1 MSERANDI
9 AREAATWLERRERED
24 WSEADNNALES
35 WLAQSPAHKLA
46 FWRVKGA
53 WSQTERLNALRPTT
67 LQKPAVAVPTRKTRP
82 VLRFAAAAIA
92 AAVIAGFA
100 ANNLLSGP
108 RYKTYSTGVGVRE
121 TITLPDGSQIELNT
135 DTSVRVAEAAFHRN
149 VVLDRGEAF
158 FQIKHDAAHPFVVT
172 AGNSRVVDLGTKFT
186 VRAETGRVEVALVEG
201 RARIEPVDGNAPSRI
216 ATLTPGDVAVAEKD
230 SLRVS
235 TLTKRDLADDLGWRR
250 GVLVFRRTT
259 LAEAAAQFNRYNTH
273 KLVVPDSAVAELQ
286 LGGTFQSN
294 NPELFARVARD
305 VLGLR
310 IQNRGGETVISR

>member
-1 MSERANDI
+1 MSERATDVS
-9 AREAATWLERRERED
+9 REAATWLERRERED
-24 WSEADNNALES
+24 WSDADNSALET

-53 WSQTERLNALRPTT
+53 WSQTERLNALRPTAA
-67 LQKPAVAVPTRKTRP
+67 QKPAVAPSRKTP
-82 VLRFAAAAIA
+82 TVLRFAAAALA
-92 AAVIAGFA
+92 VAAVGGFA
-100 ANNLLSGP
+100 ASNMLSGP
-108 RYKTYSTGVGVRE
+108 AYKTYSTGVGVRE

-135 DTSVRVAEAAFHRN
+135 DTSVRVAEAALHRN

-186 VRAETGRVEVALVEG
+186 VRTETDRVEVALVEG
-201 RARIEPVDGNAPSRI
+201 RARIEPLVGNAPTRI
-216 ATLTPGDVAVAEKD
+216 ATLSPGDVAVAEKD

-235 TLTKRDLADDLGWRR
+235 TLPKRDLADDLGWRR
-250 GVLVFRRTT
+250 GVLIFRRTT
-259 LAEAAAQFNRYNTH
+259 LAQAASQFNRYNAH
-273 KLVVPDSAVAELQ
+273 KLIVPDAAVAELQ
-286 LGGTFQSN
+286 LGGTFQTN

-310 IQNRGGETVISR
+310 IENRGGETVISR

>member
-1 MSERANDI
+1 MSERATDT

-24 WSEADNNALES
+24 WTDADNSTLET

-53 WSQTERLNALRPTT
+53 WSQTERLNALRPTMP
-67 LQKPAVAVPTRKTRP
+67 QKPAAVPQRKSLP
-82 VLRFAAAAIA
+82 VLRFAAAAVA
-92 AAVIAGFA
+92 LAVIGGFA

-108 RYKTYSTGVGVRE
+108 AYKTYSTGVGVRE

-172 AGNSRVVDLGTKFT
+172 AGNSRVIDLGTKFT

-201 RARIEPVDGNAPSRI
+201 RARIEPLEGNAPSRI

-250 GVLVFRRTT
+250 GVLIFRRTT

-273 KLVVPDSAVAELQ
+273 KLVLRGTAVAELQ

-310 IQNRGGETVISR
+310 IENRGGETVISH

>member
-24 WSEADNNALES
+24 WSDADNSALET
-35 WLAQSPAHKLA
+35 WLARSPAHKLA

-53 WSQTERLNALRPTT
+53 WSQTERLNALRSAMP
-67 LQKPAVAVPTRKTRP
+67 QKPSAVPPRRTRP
-82 VLRFAAAAIA
+82 VLRFAAAAVA
-92 AAVIAGFA
+92 MAVIGGFA
-100 ANNLLSGP
+100 ANEFFSGP
-108 RYKTYSTGVGVRE
+108 SYKTYSTGVGVRE

-135 DTSVRVAEAAFHRN
+135 DTSVRVAEAALHRN

-201 RARIEPVDGNAPSRI
+201 SARIEPVDGSAPSRI
-216 ATLTPGDVAVAEKD
+216 ATLAPGDIAVAEKD
-230 SLRVS
+230 SLHVR
-235 TLTKRDLADDLGWRR
+235 TLPRRDLADDLGWRR
-250 GVLVFRRTT
+250 GVLIFRRTT
-259 LAEAAAQFNRYNTH
+259 LAEAASQFNRYNTH
-273 KLVVPDSAVAELQ
+273 KLVVRDADVAALQ
-286 LGGTFQSN
+286 LGGTFQTN

>member
-9 AREAATWLERRERED
+9 SREAATWLERRERED
-24 WSEADNNALES
+24 WSAADNGALED
-35 WLAQSPAHKLA
+35 WIAQSPAHKLA

-67 LQKPAVAVPTRKTRP
+67 ARKPAAAPPRKARP
-82 VLRFAAAAIA
+82 VLRFAAAALA
-92 AAVIAGFA
+92 VAVIGGFTA
-100 ANNLLSGP
+100 DKFLSGP
-108 RYKTYSTGVGVRE
+108 AYKTYSTGVGVRE

-135 DTSVRVAEAAFHRN
+135 DTSVRVAEAALHRN

-201 RARIEPVDGNAPSRI
+201 SARIEPLDGSAPSRI
-216 ATLTPGDVAVAEKD
+216 ATLTPGDIAVADKD
-230 SLRVS
+230 SLQVS
-235 TLTKRDLADDLGWRR
+235 TLTKRDIADDLGWRR
-250 GVLVFRRTT
+250 GVLIFRRTT
-259 LAEAAAQFNRYNTH
+259 LSEAAAQFNRYNTH
-273 KLVVPDSAVAELQ
+273 KLIVPDATVAELQ
-286 LGGTFQSN
+286 LGGTFQTN

>member
-9 AREAATWLERRERED
+9 SREAATWLERCERED
-24 WSEADNNALES
+24 WADADNAALET
-35 WLAQSPAHKLA
+35 WLAQSPANRLA

-53 WSQTERLNALRPTT
+53 WSQTERLNALRPATA
-67 LQKPAVAVPTRKTRP
+67 LKPAAIRARKTRP

-92 AAVIAGFA
+92 VAVIGGYA
-100 ANNLLSGP
+100 ASNILSGP
-108 RYKTYSTGVGVRE
+108 AYKTYSTGVGVRE

-135 DTSVRVAEAAFHRN
+135 DTSVRVAEAALHRN

-172 AGNSRVVDLGTKFT
+172 AENSRVVDLGTKFT

-201 RARIEPVDGNAPSRI
+201 RARIEPLEGNTRGRI
-216 ATLTPGDVAVAEKD
+216 ATLAPGDVAVAEKD
-230 SLRVS
+230 SLHVR
-235 TLTKRDLADDLGWRR
+235 TLPTRDLADDLGWRR
-250 GVLVFRRTT
+250 GVLIFRRTT
-259 LAEAAAQFNRYNTH
+259 LSEAAAQFNRYNTH
-273 KLVVPDSAVAELQ
+273 KLIVPDASVAELQ

-294 NPELFARVARD
+294 NPELFARIARD

-310 IQNRGGETVISR
+310 IQNRGSETVISR

>member
-9 AREAATWLERRERED
+9 SREAATWLERRERED
-24 WSEADNNALES
+24 WTDADNAALET
-35 WLAQSPAHKLA
+35 WLAQSPANRLA

-53 WSQTERLNALRPTT
+53 WSQTERLNALRPATA
-67 LQKPAVAVPTRKTRP
+67 LKPAAIRARKTRP

-92 AAVIAGFA
+92 VAVIGGYA
-100 ANNLLSGP
+100 ASNILSGP
-108 RYKTYSTGVGVRE
+108 AYKTYSTGVGVRE

-135 DTSVRVAEAAFHRN
+135 DTSVRVAEAALHRN

-172 AGNSRVVDLGTKFT
+172 AENSRVVDLGTKFT

-201 RARIEPVDGNAPSRI
+201 RARIEPLEGNTRGRI
-216 ATLTPGDVAVAEKD
+216 ATLAPGDVAVAEKD
-230 SLRVS
+230 SLHVR
-235 TLTKRDLADDLGWRR
+235 TLPTRDLADDLGWRR
-250 GVLVFRRTT
+250 GVLIFRRTT
-259 LAEAAAQFNRYNTH
+259 LSEAAAQFNRYNTH
-273 KLVVPDSAVAELQ
+273 KLIVPDASVAELQ

-294 NPELFARVARD
+294 NPELFARIARD

-310 IQNRGGETVISR
+310 IQNRGSETVISR

>member
-9 AREAATWLERRERED
+9 SREAATWLERRERED
-24 WSEADNNALES
+24 WADADNAALET
-35 WLAQSPAHKLA
+35 WLAQSPANRLA

-53 WSQTERLNALRPTT
+53 WSQTERLNALRPATA
-67 LQKPAVAVPTRKTRP
+67 LKPAAIRARKTRP

-92 AAVIAGFA
+92 VAVIGGYA
-100 ANNLLSGP
+100 ASNILSGP
-108 RYKTYSTGVGVRE
+108 AYKTYSTGVGVRE

-135 DTSVRVAEAAFHRN
+135 DTSVRVAEAALHRN

-201 RARIEPVDGNAPSRI
+201 RARIEPLEGNTRGRI
-216 ATLTPGDVAVAEKD
+216 ATLAPGDVAVAEKD
-230 SLRVS
+230 SLHVR
-235 TLTKRDLADDLGWRR
+235 TLPTRDLADDLGWRR
-250 GVLVFRRTT
+250 GVLIFRRTT
-259 LAEAAAQFNRYNTH
+259 LSEAAAQFNRYNTH
-273 KLVVPDSAVAELQ
+273 KLIVPDASVAELQ

-294 NPELFARVARD
+294 NPELFARIARD

-310 IQNRGGETVISR
+310 IQNRGSETVISR